1 MVPAAVLLA
10 ALLAGLAV
18 PGSAVSTFTGESFD
32 FMGQPGRYYSLINTP
47 GVQVREQELL
57 NSRQL
62 RLSRNVR
69 EQLNFEFSLTSAISV
84 PSPR

>member
-18 PGSAVSTFTGESFD
+18 PGSAISTFTGESFD

-47 GVQVREQELL
+47 GVQVREQ
-57 NSRQL
+57 RAAQL
-62 RLSRNVR
+62 TALAA
-69 EQLNFEFSLTSAISV
+69 FSES
-84 PSPR
+84 